1 MKWLKGIGL
10 LLIANILIMVT
21 LSITIPIV
29 INVILPM
36 FGIDVRGSVDLTS
49 LVWAAMFGFGG
60 AFISLAF
67 SKQMARAML
76 DCQQITQPRSHAEQ
90 VVYGSVREIAQ
101 RLTITMPEVWVYN
114 SPDPNAFATGPSK
127 NNSMVAVSTGL
138 LENLKEDEVKAV
150 LAHEMGHVYNGD
162 MFATTVLAGL
172 MNTFV
177 YYIAMWVRR
186 FFAERDQAA
195 LGFGLSLV
203 LQIIVSILASIVI
216 SWFSRRREFGAD
228 AFAAKVYGKDSM
240 IGALRAIDRWV
251 NRAQFQ
257 YSTQDALA
265 TMKISG
271 NTGGFMS
278 LFSTHPPLEVRIAAL
293 SDFNPFLIKHDL
305 GAVLI
310 NGRAQDRTS
319 PEDIGLKGT
328 LNVWIVDL
336 DFIPVLNVRSHRPPV
351 TSRGMKISFQT
362 SFQPTN
368 IPKPFIKQG

>member
-1 MKWLKGIGL
+1 MKWFKGIGL

-21 LSITIPIV
+21 LSITVPIV

-36 FGIDVRGSVDLTS
+36 FGIDVRGSVDLSS

-76 DCQQITQPRSHAEQ
+76 DCQQITQPRSQAEQ
-90 VVYGSVREIAQ
+90 LIYGSVQEIAQ
-101 RLTITMPEVWVYN
+101 RLHITMPEVWIYD

-138 LENLKEDEVKAV
+138 LQNLKEDEVKAV

-271 NTGGFMS
+271 NSSGFMS
-278 LFSTHPPLEVRIAAL
+278 LFSTHPPIEVRIAAL
-293 SDFNPFLIKHDL
+293 ERL
-305 GAVLI
+305 
-310 NGRAQDRTS
+310 
-319 PEDIGLKGT
+319 
-328 LNVWIVDL
+328 
-336 DFIPVLNVRSHRPPV
+336 
-351 TSRGMKISFQT
+351 
-362 SFQPTN
+362 
-368 IPKPFIKQG
+368 

>member
-1 MKWLKGIGL
+1 MKWMKGMGL
-10 LLIANILIMVT
+10 LLISNILIMIT
-21 LSITIPIV
+21 LSLTVPIV

-36 FGIDVRGSVDLTS
+36 FGIDVRGSVDLST

-76 DCQQITQPRSHAEQ
+76 NCQQITQPSSRAEQ
-90 VVYGSVREIAQ
+90 IIYGSVQEIAQ
-101 RLTITMPEVWVYN
+101 RLQITMPEVWVYDA
-114 SPDPNAFATGPSK
+114 PDPNAFATGPSK

-138 LENLKEDEVKAV
+138 LQNLREDEVKAV

-216 SWFSRRREFGAD
+216 SWFSRQREYGAD
-228 AFAAKVYGKDSM
+228 AFAAKVYGKESM
-240 IGALRAIDRWV
+240 ISALRAIDRWV
-251 NRAQFQ
+251 NRTQFE

-271 NTGGFMS
+271 QAGGVMS
-278 LFSTHPPLEVRIAAL
+278 LFSTHPPIEARIAAL
-293 SDFNPFLIKHDL
+293 EHL
-305 GAVLI
+305 
-310 NGRAQDRTS
+310 
-319 PEDIGLKGT
+319 
-328 LNVWIVDL
+328 
-336 DFIPVLNVRSHRPPV
+336 
-351 TSRGMKISFQT
+351 
-362 SFQPTN
+362 
-368 IPKPFIKQG
+368 

>member
-293 SDFNPFLIKHDL
+293 SDFNPFLKNTIW
-305 GAVLI
+305 A
-310 NGRAQDRTS
+310 RY
-319 PEDIGLKGT
+319 
-328 LNVWIVDL
+328 
-336 DFIPVLNVRSHRPPV
+336 
-351 TSRGMKISFQT
+351 
-362 SFQPTN
+362 
-368 IPKPFIKQG
+368 

>member
-1 MKWLKGIGL
+1 MKWMKGMGL
-10 LLIANILIMVT
+10 LLISNILIMIT
-21 LSITIPIV
+21 LSLTVPIV

-36 FGIDVRGSVDLTS
+36 FGIDVRGSVDLSS

-90 VVYGSVREIAQ
+90 IIYGAVQEIAQ
-101 RLTITMPEVWVYN
+101 RLQITMPEVWVYDA
-114 SPDPNAFATGPSK
+114 PDPNAFATGPSK

-138 LENLKEDEVKAV
+138 LQNLREDEVKAV

-203 LQIIVSILASIVI
+203 LQIIVSILASVVI
-216 SWFSRRREFGAD
+216 SWFSRQREYGAD
-228 AFAAKVYGKDSM
+228 AFAAKVYGKESM
-240 IGALRAIDRWV
+240 ISALRAIDRWV
-251 NRAQFQ
+251 NRSQFE

-271 NTGGFMS
+271 KTGGLMS
-278 LFSTHPPLEVRIAAL
+278 LFSTHPPIEARIAAL
-293 SDFNPFLIKHDL
+293 AHL
-305 GAVLI
+305 
-310 NGRAQDRTS
+310 
-319 PEDIGLKGT
+319 
-328 LNVWIVDL
+328 
-336 DFIPVLNVRSHRPPV
+336 
-351 TSRGMKISFQT
+351 
-362 SFQPTN
+362 
-368 IPKPFIKQG
+368 

>member
-1 MKWLKGIGL
+1 MKWLKGVGL

-101 RLTITMPEVWVYN
+101 RLNITMPEVWVYN

-203 LQIIVSILASIVI
+203 LQVIVSILASVVI

-271 NTGGFMS
+271 NTGGLMS

-293 SDFNPFLIKHDL
+293 EQL
-305 GAVLI
+305 
-310 NGRAQDRTS
+310 
-319 PEDIGLKGT
+319 
-328 LNVWIVDL
+328 
-336 DFIPVLNVRSHRPPV
+336 
-351 TSRGMKISFQT
+351 
-362 SFQPTN
+362 
-368 IPKPFIKQG
+368 

>member
-1 MKWLKGIGL
+1 MKWFKGIGL
-10 LLIANILIMVT
+10 LLISNILIMVT
-21 LSITIPIV
+21 LSITVPIV

-76 DCQQITQPRSHAEQ
+76 NCQQITQPRSQAEQ
-90 VVYGSVREIAQ
+90 VIYGSVQEIAQ
-101 RLTITMPEVWVYN
+101 RLHITMPEMWVYD

-138 LENLKEDEVKAV
+138 LQNLKEDEVKAV

-177 YYIAMWVRR
+177 YYIAMWIRR
-186 FFAERDQAA
+186 FFAQRDQAA

-203 LQIIVSILASIVI
+203 VQIIVSILASIVI

-228 AFAAKVYGKDSM
+228 AFAAKVYGKNSM
-240 IGALRAIDRWV
+240 IGALQAIDRWV
-251 NRAQFQ
+251 NRSQFE
-257 YSTQDALA
+257 YSGQDALA

-271 NTGGFMS
+271 KTGGFMS
-278 LFSTHPPLEVRIAAL
+278 LFSTHPPIEVRIAAL
-293 SDFNPFLIKHDL
+293 ERL
-305 GAVLI
+305 
-310 NGRAQDRTS
+310 
-319 PEDIGLKGT
+319 
-328 LNVWIVDL
+328 
-336 DFIPVLNVRSHRPPV
+336 
-351 TSRGMKISFQT
+351 
-362 SFQPTN
+362 
-368 IPKPFIKQG
+368 

>member
-1 MKWLKGIGL
+1 MKWLKGVGL

-76 DCQQITQPRSHAEQ
+76 DCQQITQPGSHAEQ
-90 VVYGSVREIAQ
+90 VIYGSVQEIAQ
-101 RLTITMPEVWVYN
+101 RLNITMPEVWIYN

-203 LQIIVSILASIVI
+203 VQIIVSILASVVI

-251 NRAQFQ
+251 NRAQFE

-271 NTGGFMS
+271 NTSGFMS

-293 SDFNPFLIKHDL
+293 ERL
-305 GAVLI
+305 
-310 NGRAQDRTS
+310 
-319 PEDIGLKGT
+319 
-328 LNVWIVDL
+328 
-336 DFIPVLNVRSHRPPV
+336 
-351 TSRGMKISFQT
+351 
-362 SFQPTN
+362 
-368 IPKPFIKQG
+368 

>member
-21 LSITIPIV
+21 LSITVPIV

-36 FGIDVRGSVDLTS
+36 FGVDVRGSVDLTT

-76 DCQQITQPRSHAEQ
+76 NCQQITQPRSHAEQ
-90 VVYGSVREIAQ
+90 IIYGSVQEIAQ
-101 RLTITMPEVWVYN
+101 RLGITMPEVWVYD

-138 LENLKEDEVKAV
+138 LQNLREDEVKAV

-186 FFAERDQAA
+186 FFEERDQAA

-203 LQIIVSILASIVI
+203 LQIVVSILASIVI

-240 IGALRAIDRWV
+240 IRALRAIDQWV
-251 NRAQFQ
+251 TRTQFQ
-257 YSTQDALA
+257 HSTQDALA

-271 NTGGFMS
+271 QTGGFMS
-278 LFSTHPPLEVRIAAL
+278 LFSTHPPIEVRIAAL
-293 SDFNPFLIKHDL
+293 QQL
-305 GAVLI
+305 
-310 NGRAQDRTS
+310 
-319 PEDIGLKGT
+319 
-328 LNVWIVDL
+328 
-336 DFIPVLNVRSHRPPV
+336 
-351 TSRGMKISFQT
+351 
-362 SFQPTN
+362 
-368 IPKPFIKQG
+368 

>member
-1 MKWLKGIGL
+1 MKWMKGIGL

-21 LSITIPIV
+21 LSLTVPIL

-36 FGIDVRGSVDLTS
+36 FGIDVRGSVDLSS

-76 DCQQITQPRSHAEQ
+76 NCQQIIQPRSRAEQ
-90 VVYGSVREIAQ
+90 VVYGSVQEIAQ
-101 RLTITMPEVWVYN
+101 RLHITMPEVWVYD

-138 LENLKEDEVKAV
+138 LQNLREDEVKAV

-177 YYIAMWVRR
+177 YYIAMWVQR

-203 LQIIVSILASIVI
+203 LQIVISILASIVI
-216 SWFSRRREFGAD
+216 SWFSRHREFGAD
-228 AFAAKVYGKDSM
+228 AFAARVYGKDSM

-251 NRAQFQ
+251 NRAQFE

-271 NTGGFMS
+271 KTGGVMS
-278 LFSTHPPLEVRIAAL
+278 LFSTHPSIDARIAAL
-293 SDFNPFLIKHDL
+293 EAL
-305 GAVLI
+305 
-310 NGRAQDRTS
+310 
-319 PEDIGLKGT
+319 
-328 LNVWIVDL
+328 
-336 DFIPVLNVRSHRPPV
+336 
-351 TSRGMKISFQT
+351 
-362 SFQPTN
+362 
-368 IPKPFIKQG
+368 

>member
-1 MKWLKGIGL
+1 MKWLKGVGL

-36 FGIDVRGSVDLTS
+36 FGVDVRGSVDLTS

-101 RLTITMPEVWVYN
+101 RLNITMPEVWVYN

-203 LQIIVSILASIVI
+203 LQIIVSILASVVI

-251 NRAQFQ
+251 NRAQFE

-271 NTGGFMS
+271 NAGGFMS

-293 SDFNPFLIKHDL
+293 ERL
-305 GAVLI
+305 
-310 NGRAQDRTS
+310 
-319 PEDIGLKGT
+319 
-328 LNVWIVDL
+328 
-336 DFIPVLNVRSHRPPV
+336 
-351 TSRGMKISFQT
+351 
-362 SFQPTN
+362 
-368 IPKPFIKQG
+368 

>member
-1 MKWLKGIGL
+1 MKWMKGIGL

-21 LSITIPIV
+21 LSLTVPIL

-36 FGIDVRGSVDLTS
+36 FGIDVRGSVDLSS

-76 DCQQITQPRSHAEQ
+76 NCRQIIQPGSRAEQ
-90 VVYGSVREIAQ
+90 VVYGSVQEIAQ
-101 RLTITMPEVWVYN
+101 RLHITMPEVWVYD

-138 LENLKEDEVKAV
+138 LENLKENEVKAV

-177 YYIAMWVRR
+177 FYIAMWVRR

-203 LQIIVSILASIVI
+203 LQIVVSILASIVI
-216 SWFSRRREFGAD
+216 SWFSRHREFGAD

-251 NRAQFQ
+251 NRAQLE

-271 NTGGFMS
+271 KTGGFMS
-278 LFSTHPPLEVRIAAL
+278 LFSTHPPIDTRIAAL
-293 SDFNPFLIKHDL
+293 EAL
-305 GAVLI
+305 
-310 NGRAQDRTS
+310 
-319 PEDIGLKGT
+319 
-328 LNVWIVDL
+328 
-336 DFIPVLNVRSHRPPV
+336 
-351 TSRGMKISFQT
+351 
-362 SFQPTN
+362 
-368 IPKPFIKQG
+368 

>member
-1 MKWLKGIGL
+1 MKWMKGMGL
-10 LLIANILIMVT
+10 LLISNILIMIT
-21 LSITIPIV
+21 LSLTVPIV

-36 FGIDVRGSVDLTS
+36 FGIDVRGSVDLST
-49 LVWAAMFGFGG
+49 LVWAGMFGFGG

-76 DCQQITQPRSHAEQ
+76 NCQQITQPRSRAEQ
-90 VVYGSVREIAQ
+90 IIYGSVQEIAQ
-101 RLTITMPEVWVYN
+101 RLHITMPEVWVYDA
-114 SPDPNAFATGPSK
+114 PDPNAFATGPSK

-138 LENLKEDEVKAV
+138 LQNLREDEVKAV

-216 SWFSRRREFGAD
+216 SWFSRQREYGAD
-228 AFAAKVYGKDSM
+228 AFAAKVYGKESM
-240 IGALRAIDRWV
+240 ISALRAIDRWV
-251 NRAQFQ
+251 NRTQFE

-271 NTGGFMS
+271 QAGGVMS
-278 LFSTHPPLEVRIAAL
+278 LFSTHPPIEARIAAL
-293 SDFNPFLIKHDL
+293 EHL
-305 GAVLI
+305 
-310 NGRAQDRTS
+310 
-319 PEDIGLKGT
+319 
-328 LNVWIVDL
+328 
-336 DFIPVLNVRSHRPPV
+336 
-351 TSRGMKISFQT
+351 
-362 SFQPTN
+362 
-368 IPKPFIKQG
+368 